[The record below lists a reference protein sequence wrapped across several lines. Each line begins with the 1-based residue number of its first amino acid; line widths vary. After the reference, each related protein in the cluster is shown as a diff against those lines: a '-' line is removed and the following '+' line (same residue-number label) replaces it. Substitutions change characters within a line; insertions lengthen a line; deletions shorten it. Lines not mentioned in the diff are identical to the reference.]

1 MQPLFVLSRHVT
13 PKNIET
19 IHNALHQYLEVF
31 SWLFYPFFF
40 TQFFY
45 IFRYCLDGPVIFTD
59 EVIWFCED
67 CEAEL
72 IDTDY
77 HDKTTDSENGEVDSN
92 KECLTVIDPQPI
104 ADAIWR

>member
-1 MQPLFVLSRHVT
+1 
-13 PKNIET
+13 
-19 IHNALHQYLEVF
+19 
-31 SWLFYPFFF
+31 
-40 TQFFY
+40 
-45 IFRYCLDGPVIFTD
+45 VIFTD

-77 HDKTTDSENGEVDSN
+77 TDKTTDSENCEVDSN
-92 KECLTVIDPQPI
+92 KECLTVVDPQPI